1 MLHFSSCQGRGAY
14 TLHLLS
20 GLRQLGGRALE
31 NLLENSDSEASV
43 RGVKAYLGDMD
54 QEGSLR
60 DGQYLQDWS

>member
-31 NLLENSDSEASV
+31 NLLENLCTDSEASLSEESV
-43 RGVKAYLGDMD
+43 YLGDMD
-54 QEGSLR
+54 QEGCYS
-60 DGQYLQDWS
+60 